1 MIFSSGQPFEHES
14 VMSAFQRHSEKQ
26 FPIHRDRR
34 HKHNMTRMVTDIIM
48 AVPIV
53 RGTQSSSGEKSISQF
68 GTLKCNHI
76 NISWSIAWLPPARN
90 RKKTRRSN
98 TWKERQWTEFAFRH
112 GPGSRGKLLPT
123 GWWPVSP
130 CGPDDADGSQ
140 IEIEQVTFRLYI
152 YMRPYMGVSSFRVD
166 IFLWSLKL
174 DKFTGPPIPS
184 VSTRQSCR
192 PSGSWC
198 KANSWGCL
206 GAGDQ
211 CTIRSSEGGFIAKL
225 HECY

>member
-98 TWKERQWTEFAFRH
+98 TWKERQWTEFAFWH

-130 CGPDDADGSQ
+130 CGQDEADGSQ
-140 IEIEQVTFRLYI
+140 IEIEQVTLRLYI
-152 YMRPYMGVSSFRVD
+152 YAPIYGRI
-166 IFLWSLKL
+166 IFQSWHLSLKAEAWQIHWAAESIC
-174 DKFTGPPIPS
+174 FYPPELPTKW
-184 VSTRQSCR
+184 VLMQS
-192 PSGSWC
+192 
-198 KANSWGCL
+198 K
-206 GAGDQ
+206 
-211 CTIRSSEGGFIAKL
+211 
-225 HECY
+225 

>member
-1 MIFSSGQPFEHES
+1 MIFSSGQPSEHES

-53 RGTQSSSGEKSISQF
+53 RATQSSSGEKEHF
-68 GTLKCNHI
+68 TVR
-76 NISWSIAWLPPARN
+76 NIKMQSYQYFVIHCLAPPACN

-130 CGPDDADGSQ
+130 CGQDDADGSQ
-140 IEIEQVTFRLYI
+140 IEIEQVTLRLYI
-152 YMRPYMGVSSFRVD
+152 YAPIYGRI
-166 IFLWSLKL
+166 IFQSWHLSLKPEAWQIHWAAESIC
-174 DKFTGPPIPS
+174 FYPPELPTKW
-184 VSTRQSCR
+184 VLMQS
-192 PSGSWC
+192 
-198 KANSWGCL
+198 K
-206 GAGDQ
+206 
-211 CTIRSSEGGFIAKL
+211 
-225 HECY
+225 